1 MAPRSDASAA
11 RRRVV
16 TLRDVE
22 LVRDDDEPTAAT
34 SSSDEIAEVL
44 GSDVSSDSEH
54 LSEYHRPLACGC
66 SARTLAGLV
75 MFATSLGIG
84 ALAVHFGYLHLSPT
98 PRSAAYRARAAEAP
112 HSAGRRWDWALWPPT
127 AERGFA
133 VFDHDGDGR
142 IGEADIVHAAVVK
155 NGERPSAQ
163 QVRRYI
169 ARADANGDGWLDET
183 EYLALLEMERREKR
197 EREAT

>member
-44 GSDVSSDSEH
+44 GSVSSDSEH

-84 ALAVHFGYLHLSPT
+84 ALAVH
-98 PRSAAYRARAAEAP
+98 
-112 HSAGRRWDWALWPPT
+112 
-127 AERGFA
+127 
-133 VFDHDGDGR
+133 V
-142 IGEADIVHAAVVK
+142 
-155 NGERPSAQ
+155 GERW
-163 QVRRYI
+163 R
-169 ARADANGDGWLDET
+169 
-183 EYLALLEMERREKR
+183 
-197 EREAT
+197 